1 MTTRRTL
8 TESEVDFIQA
18 QRVAALSTSDA
29 GGRPYS
35 VPICFAFD
43 GERFYTPLDEKP
55 KAVDA
60 RSLRRVRNIEA
71 RHDATLLFN
80 QYDDDWSRLGHLQVY
95 GRAELLEPGTPGHAA
110 ALPLLRGR
118 YPQYHAMRLEDQP
131 VIAVTPASISSWGS
145 AVSEASDAGARS
157 QWLQP
162 GRGLDFLPLARGRRS
177 VRAFEDRPVPRE
189 ALETLLEAARWAPS
203 PHGRQPWRFVV
214 LTRPELKAQ
223 LAEAMGSEW
232 QRTLEMD
239 QQTSD
244 IIQLRLEKS
253 HERIRTAPALVL
265 ACLYLA
271 DLDRYPDPGR
281 QQAEEIMAIQ
291 SLGAALQ
298 NILLAA
304 YAIGLDSGW
313 MCAPLFCPDTVRAA
327 LDLDETLI
335 PHALIPIGYAAR
347 DPKRRPH
354 RPIDELI
361 VRFD

>member
-1 MTTRRTL
+1 MRNTL
-8 TESEVDFIQA
+8 SESEIVFIQA
-18 QRVAALSTSDA
+18 QRVAALSTSDER
-29 GGRPYS
+29 GRPYS

-55 KAVDA
+55 KAVDI

-71 RHDATLLFN
+71 RHDATLLFS
-80 QYDDDWSRLGHLQVY
+80 QYDDDWSRLGHVQVY
-95 GRAELLEPGTPGHAA
+95 GRADLLEPTTPAHGA
-110 ALPLLRGR
+110 ALPLLRER

-131 VIAVTPASISSWGS
+131 IIAITPVNVSSWGPVVTDVSS
-145 AVSEASDAGARS
+145 ADAHSR
-157 QWLQP
+157 WLQP
-162 GRGLDFLPLARGRRS
+162 GRGVDFLPLARGRRS

-189 ALETLLEAARWAPS
+189 ALQTLLEAARWAPS

-214 LTRPELKAQ
+214 LTRPASKAR

-239 QQTSD
+239 QQTPD
-244 IIQLRLEKS
+244 IIGLRLEKS

-265 ACLYLA
+265 ACLYLE

-281 QQAEEIMAIQ
+281 QRAEEIMAIQ

-304 YAIGLDSGW
+304 YATGLDSGW

-327 LDLDETLI
+327 LDLDATLI

-361 VRFD
+361 ARFD